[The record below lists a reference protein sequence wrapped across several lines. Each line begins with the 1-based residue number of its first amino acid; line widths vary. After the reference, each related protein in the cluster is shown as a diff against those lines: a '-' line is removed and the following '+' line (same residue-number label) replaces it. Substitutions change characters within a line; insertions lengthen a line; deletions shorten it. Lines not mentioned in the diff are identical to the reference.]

1 MPNAR
6 KSDWVFRTRAVAT
19 KFMDA
24 FYDLMRVQHEGVTSG
39 YIISTGAGFSAG
51 DLSQDDLI
59 DGNSD
64 VNLAD
69 LVDAVSTLSMVAYS
83 VPDEQAGKI
92 NRVRA

>member
-6 KSDWVFRTRAVAT
+6 KSDWIYRTRVVAAN
-19 KFMDA
+19 FMDA

-39 YIISTGAGFSAG
+39 YIIPTGTGFSAG
-51 DLSQDDLI
+51 DLSQEDFI

-69 LVDAVSTLSMVAYS
+69 LVDAFSTLSMVAYS
-83 VPDEQAGKI
+83 VPDDQAGKI
-92 NRVRA
+92 SRVRV